1 MEQIPSP
8 LRAALPLAGRALE
21 AVLDRL
27 LALDP
32 ETRSAL
38 VRLEGRRIELRLASP
53 PLALSLQVTQ
63 GRLKVGPADTQGE
76 PDLSLQATLGAV
88 LGRLL
93 PGAAGPG
100 PAGQMRISGD
110 AELARQMQKLASS
123 YQPDIEGAF
132 SSLFGEVLG
141 VQIAHGLRD
150 GLKQARDLGGQA
162 ARGAVD
168 YLVEERRDLVSRAE
182 QEALFDDIDD
192 LRDAVERIEARIGR
206 LEPAGSRR

>member
-1 MEQIPSP
+1 MEPLPSP

-21 AVLDRL
+21 TVLDRL

-32 ETRSAL
+32 ETRTSL
-38 VRLEGRRIELRLASP
+38 SRLEGRRIELRLAAP
-53 PLALSLQVTQ
+53 PIALSLKVVS
-63 GRLKVGPADTQGE
+63 GRLTVGPASTEVE

-93 PGAAGPG
+93 PGAEGAG

-110 AELARQMQKLASS
+110 AELARQLQKLATG

-132 SSLFGEVLG
+132 SSVFGEVLG
-141 VQIAHGLRD
+141 VQIARALREGLRQ
-150 GLKQARDLGGQA
+150 GRELGGQA

-192 LRDAVERIEARIGR
+192 LRDAVERIEARIAR